1 MIEISRPPG
10 IRRVAGGTLSSI
22 VIIRLV
28 GGVTSL
34 ALRRPG
40 YCMVEGGLRPIEG
53 VMATRAL
60 TLEVVFGFIL
70 NMARLAV
77 PRSSQRVIEMDFIP
91 ISAGVTGGAI
101 ASEVWDWFHTG
112 MTGLAC
118 RGRACIPACG
128 VAALTGQFG
137 VLTGKREKSM
147 QCSGAARWE

>member
-1 MIEISRPPG
+1 MIG
-10 IRRVAGGTLSSI
+10 
-22 VIIRLV
+22 RLIL
-28 GGVTSL
+28 GVTGL
-34 ALRRPG
+34 ALCRPG
-40 YCMVEGGLRPIEG
+40 YGMVEGGLRPIEG

-91 ISAGVTGGAI
+91 ISAGVTGGTI

-137 VLTGKREKSM
+137 VLTGKREKGM
-147 QCSGAARWE
+147 QRPGTAGWKQYNLPWYFSQAI